1 MGGQTAFLIN
11 AKADSSNGSGNDGS
25 GKILDYYNRLDY
37 GFAGGIEVHPVAGLL
52 IGARMNISLGK
63 LYKDMQSGQA
73 PSVRIARSNNL
84 SFVFSTGATAKA
96 SSAQADSAL
105 LANGIDPEAMR
116 SMMGNSNPLDN
127 IALYKLES
135 ENGKRKI
142 LMQKFGAALPFASK
156 KIKSSDKHTFSIKK
170 IREGYWELVIDKPLP
185 AGEYGFSVPNT
196 NAGNMDG
203 SNIIFAFGVD

>member
-1 MGGQTAFLIN
+1 MICNAASAQKYPDPEFSNEVCFLKKDGDYSVTRLEKKTAKLL
-11 AKADSSNGSGNDGS
+11 AKAKLGGLGGMESGYTIEDSRST
-25 GKILDYYNRLDY
+25 
-37 GFAGGIEVHPVAGLL
+37 
-52 IGARMNISLGK
+52 
-63 LYKDMQSGQA
+63 
-73 PSVRIARSNNL
+73 VRIARSNNL

-156 KIKSSDKHTFSIKK
+156 KIKSSDKYTFSIKK
-170 IREGYWELVIDKPLP
+170 IRESYWELVIDKPLP